1 MQLPPFVYIIEDDRA
16 VRESLALWLGMRS
29 RQCRTFDSCEAFLG
43 EARPEMRGCAIVD
56 IRMEGMSGL
65 DLQRELG
72 QRGVMLPLIFITGH
86 GDAATAREALKGG
99 AFDFVEK
106 PIDNDMLAGLVTAAL
121 EEDERRA
128 AGVAKTL
135 QLKERMARLTRRERE
150 VMERVVAGKHN
161 REIAAELGISA
172 RTVEVYKARLMDK
185 LDVRRVPDLVRLVLA
200 DEPPSTP

>member
-1 MQLPPFVYIIEDDRA
+1 MQPPPFVYIVEDDRA
-16 VRESLALWLGMRS
+16 VRESLALWLGMRG

-43 EARPEMRGCAIVD
+43 EARPELRGCAIVD

-65 DLQRELG
+65 ELQRELG
-72 QRGVMLPLIFITGH
+72 RRGVTLPLIFVTGH
-86 GDAATAREALKGG
+86 GDAATARDALKGG

-106 PIDNDMLAGLVTAAL
+106 PVDNDKLAGLVTAAL

-128 AGVAKTL
+128 QTAAKAQ
-135 QLKERMARLTRRERE
+135 QLKERMARLTQRERE

-185 LDVRRVPDLVRLVLA
+185 LDVRRVPDLVRLVMG
-200 DEPPSTP
+200 DEPTSTP